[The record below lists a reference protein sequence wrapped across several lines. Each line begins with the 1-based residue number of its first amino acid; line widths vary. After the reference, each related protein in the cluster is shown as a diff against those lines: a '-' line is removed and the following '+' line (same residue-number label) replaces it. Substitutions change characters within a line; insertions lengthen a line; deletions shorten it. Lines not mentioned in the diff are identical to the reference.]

1 MKLRYKNILVL
12 IALSLGGMSAWGQ
25 SKVTYRQV
33 ATSPTDSWVE
43 VTDRTMAKGG
53 EAQEEISISNGK
65 GQTIEGFGACFNE
78 LGWVSLSLLSSDDRE
93 SIMKELFFRTM
104 EPISRFA
111 GCR

>member
-53 EAQEEISISNGK
+53 EAQE
-65 GQTIEGFGACFNE
+65 
-78 LGWVSLSLLSSDDRE
+78 
-93 SIMKELFFRTM
+93 
-104 EPISRFA
+104 
-111 GCR
+111 

>member
-53 EAQEEISISNGK
+53 EAGRDKYIK
-65 GQTIEGFGACFNE
+65 
-78 LGWVSLSLLSSDDRE
+78 R
-93 SIMKELFFRTM
+93 
-104 EPISRFA
+104 
-111 GCR
+111 